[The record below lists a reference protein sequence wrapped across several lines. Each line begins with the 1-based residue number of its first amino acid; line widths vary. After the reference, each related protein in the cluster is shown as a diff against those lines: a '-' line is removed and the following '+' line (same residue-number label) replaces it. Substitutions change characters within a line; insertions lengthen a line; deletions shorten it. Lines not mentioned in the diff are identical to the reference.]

1 MTNQLQEL
9 CELDQLII
17 SKLEFSKINAEEIA
31 TLVDN
36 REQLL
41 QNVLQFIDS
50 HPDVK
55 QSSEWFE
62 AISRT
67 RKLVELMQS
76 ETGRVGKTLHKFR
89 HGAKSVQQY
98 KKFL

>member
-67 RKLVELMQS
+67 RQLVELMQS
-76 ETGRVGKTLHKFR
+76 ETGRVGKNLHKYR

>member
-1 MTNQLQEL
+1 MSMLLQEL
-9 CELDQLII
+9 CELDQLIM
-17 SKLEFSKINAEEIA
+17 SKLEFSEINAEEIVH
-31 TLVDN
+31 LVDN

-41 QNVLQFIDS
+41 QNVLQLIDS
-50 HPDVK
+50 YPDVK

-67 RKLVELMQS
+67 RQLVELMQS
-76 ETGRVGKTLHKFR
+76 ETGRVGKNLHKYR

>member
-1 MTNQLQEL
+1 MSKLLQEL
-9 CELDQLII
+9 CELDQLIM
-17 SKLEFSKINAEEIA
+17 SKLEYSEINAEEIVH
-31 TLVDN
+31 LVDN

-41 QNVLQFIDS
+41 QNVLQLIDS
-50 HPDVK
+50 YPDVK

-67 RKLVELMQS
+67 RQLVELMQS
-76 ETGRVGKTLHKFR
+76 ETGRVGKNLHKYR

>member
-17 SKLEFSKINAEEIA
+17 SKLEFSEINAEEIA

-67 RKLVELMQS
+67 RQLVELMQS
-76 ETGRVGKTLHKFR
+76 ETGRVGKNLHKYR
-89 HGAKSVQQY
+89 YGAKSVQQY

>member
-1 MTNQLQEL
+1 MSKLLQEL
-9 CELDQLII
+9 CELDQLIM
-17 SKLEFSKINAEEIA
+17 SKLEFSEINAEEIVH
-31 TLVDN
+31 LVDN

-41 QNVLQFIDS
+41 QNVLQLIDS
-50 HPDVK
+50 YPDVK

-67 RKLVELMQS
+67 RQLVELMQS
-76 ETGRVGKTLHKFR
+76 ETGRVGKNLHKYR

>member
-1 MTNQLQEL
+1 MTSPLREL

-17 SKLEFSKINAEEIA
+17 SKLEFSEINAEEIA

-76 ETGRVGKTLHKFR
+76 ETGRVGKTLHKYR

>member
-1 MTNQLQEL
+1 MSKLLQEL
-9 CELDQLII
+9 CELDQLIM
-17 SKLEFSKINAEEIA
+17 SKLEFSEINAEEIVH
-31 TLVDN
+31 LVDN

-41 QNVLQFIDS
+41 QNVLQLIDS
-50 HPDVK
+50 YPDVK

-67 RKLVELMQS
+67 RQLVELMQS
-76 ETGRVGKTLHKFR
+76 ETGLVGKSLHKYR

>member
-76 ETGRVGKTLHKFR
+76 ETGRVGKTLHKYR

>member
-17 SKLEFSKINAEEIA
+17 SKLEFSEINAEEIA

-41 QNVLQFIDS
+41 QNVFQFIDS

-67 RKLVELMQS
+67 RKLVELMQT
-76 ETGRVGKTLHKFR
+76 ETGRVGKTLHKYR
-89 HGAKSVQQY
+89 HGAKSEQQY

>member
-17 SKLEFSKINAEEIA
+17 SKLEFSEINAEEIA

-41 QNVLQFIDS
+41 QNVLQFINS

-67 RKLVELMQS
+67 RQLVELMQS
-76 ETGRVGKTLHKFR
+76 ETGRVGKNLHKYR

>member
-1 MTNQLQEL
+1 MKTLLLEL

-17 SKLEFSKINAEEIA
+17 AKLEFDEINAEEI
-31 TLVDN
+31 TQLVDN

-41 QNVLQFIDS
+41 QNVIQAIDL
-50 HPDVK
+50 HPEVR
-55 QSSEWFE
+55 QSSEWSE

-67 RKLVELMQS
+67 RQLVGLMQS
-76 ETGRVGKTLHKFR
+76 KTTRLGKALYKYR

-98 KKFL
+98 RKFL

>member
-17 SKLEFSKINAEEIA
+17 SKLEFSEINAEEIA

-50 HPDVK
+50 YPDVK

-67 RKLVELMQS
+67 RQLVELMQS
-76 ETGRVGKTLHKFR
+76 ETGRVGKNLHKYR